1 MLTLKILK
9 HSHAST
15 VPFALTTFVLKH
27 FFSNGFNILGLSMQ
41 GPRAREEDLVL
52 SIKVRTNLGRKN
64 FVRTF
69 YLGAKCV
76 RTGALQAM
84 VK

>member
-1 MLTLKILK
+1 
-9 HSHAST
+9 
-15 VPFALTTFVLKH
+15 
-27 FFSNGFNILGLSMQ
+27 MQ
-41 GPRAREEDLVL
+41 GPRARKEALVL
-52 SIKVRTNLGRKN
+52 SINVRTILVRKN